1 MKAAFYEG
9 NRGIRIAECLPVPPG
24 PEEVRISVAY
34 AGICGTD
41 LHLYHGRMDHRV
53 TLPHVMGHEM
63 AGIVEDVGPGVK
75 NVARGDRVVVMPLI
89 SCGGCPA
96 CLAGHGHICQR
107 LKFIGIETPG
117 AFQASMTVPAHTVFP
132 IPDSLPLKH
141 GALIEPLAVAC
152 HDVRIGNVRRGER
165 AVVLGGGP
173 IGALIA
179 LVARAKGAEVIVSEL
194 NPYRIGLLNELGID
208 TINPLEADVAEYVDR
223 LTGGAGCDIVFEVT
237 ASPAG
242 ARLMTQLPRTR
253 GRIVIVGIFGDTPPV
268 DLHRFF
274 WRELRLFGARVYE
287 REDFEQAITWAAS
300 GELPL
305 ERLISGI
312 YPLERLQEGFRQ
324 MESGEGVMKILM
336 DCAGDAEPSQKEAE

>member
-1 MKAAFYEG
+1 MKAAIYEG
-9 NRGIRIAECLPVPPG
+9 SHTIRVGECVPVEPG
-24 PEEVRISVAY
+24 PDEVRISVAY

-63 AGIVEDVGPGVK
+63 AGIVESVGSGVT
-75 NVARGDRVVVMPLI
+75 NVAAGDRVVVMPLI
-89 SCGGCPA
+89 SCGSCPA

-117 AFQASMTVPAHTVFP
+117 AFQASMTVPAHTVLP
-132 IPDSLPLKH
+132 IPDSLSLKL
-141 GALIEPLAVAC
+141 GAMIEPLAVAC
-152 HDVRIGNVRRGER
+152 HDVRIGDVRSGER

-173 IGALIA
+173 IGTLIA
-179 LVARAKGAEVIVSEL
+179 MVAKAKGANVLVSEL
-194 NPYRIGLLNELGID
+194 NPYRIRLLEEMGIE
-208 TINPLEADVAEYVDR
+208 TINPKEADVAERVDR

-237 ASPAG
+237 SSPAG

-253 GRIVIVGIFGDTPPV
+253 GRIVVVGIFGDPPPV

-274 WRELRLFGARVYE
+274 WRELKLFGARVYE
-287 REDFEQAITWAAS
+287 KEDFEQAIAWAAS

-305 ERLISGI
+305 DRLISDI
-312 YPLERLQEGFRQ
+312 YPLDRLEEGFRQ
-324 MESGEGVMKILM
+324 MESGGGVMKILL
-336 DCAGDAEPSQKEAE
+336 DCGFAAAERDSEVG